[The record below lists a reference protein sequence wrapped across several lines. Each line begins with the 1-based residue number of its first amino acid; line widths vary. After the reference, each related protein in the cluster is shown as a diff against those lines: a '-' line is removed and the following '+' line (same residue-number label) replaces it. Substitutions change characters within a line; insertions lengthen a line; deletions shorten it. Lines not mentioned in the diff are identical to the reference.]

1 MTELIVEQIS
11 VPTYFTLVNR
21 LQVTWSKVKNVL
33 KGHLLTMKAWEKALR
48 NQARTHLD
56 ITLPVLAPNKISH
69 CVTFIQKLGIRTVL
83 FEAIIYL
90 MVSAE

>member
-1 MTELIVEQIS
+1 MIQGEKCTQ
-11 VPTYFTLVNR
+11 
-21 LQVTWSKVKNVL
+21 
-33 KGHLLTMKAWEKALR
+33 GHLLTVKAWEKALR

-56 ITLPVLAPNKISH
+56 ITLQLPVLAPNKISH
-69 CVTFIQKLGIRTVL
+69 CVTFIQKLDIRTVL